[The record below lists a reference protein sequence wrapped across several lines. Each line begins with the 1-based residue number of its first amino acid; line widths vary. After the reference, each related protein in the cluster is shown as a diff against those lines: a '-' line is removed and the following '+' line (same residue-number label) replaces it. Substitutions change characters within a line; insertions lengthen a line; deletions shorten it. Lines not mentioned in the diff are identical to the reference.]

1 MKHHGVDKTRNET
14 GWNETKRNE
23 MARVRSGANVK
34 TFDICI

>member
-14 GWNETKRNE
+14 ERNG